1 MTSRRGRNQTGL
13 PVTFTSDPPPSARSL
28 HRLNRPM
35 ALLNS
40 SQVKRPFHGHICNM
54 VFGQARNAPNHEM
67 LQQLD
72 EECEIGLI
80 RFLTEVNPNF
90 VYDYHALQQA
100 SPIMILVTA
109 LLAAFWL
116 CSEAGAYSE
125 LKNHFSRFLTE
136 VNPNFVYDYVVVGSG
151 AGGATVA
158 ARLAQSGHSVI
169 VVEAGEDLTK
179 TYEFMTPGLSLRAS
193 EYPPMTWEFF
203 VNHYPTL
210 ELQRRDSKMTYVT
223 PSGQRYVGLSPPPG
237 SRPLGVLYPRASTF
251 GGCTGHNA
259 LVTVYPE
266 ESDWDDIAK
275 MTGDQS
281 WTAPRMR
288 KYFESLERCRYVPH
302 SLVGHGFRGWLTTSV
317 ASILF
322 FLQDPKLLAM
332 LHGAASALG
341 QGFAKVFEN
350 IEGLVN
356 VLHRDLN
363 SGYPN
368 RDRREGLFQIP
379 ISTKNGVRSGPTG
392 LFKDVMDATNDSGG
406 GGGGGG
412 SRYHLDI
419 LLSSLVTK
427 IVLQPPTRAGYQ
439 ARAVGVEYIQG
450 KNLYRA
456 DPLSKPYAVPPPVRW
471 LRAGRE
477 VIVSAGA
484 FNTPQLMKLSGL
496 GPRRELERFGIP
508 VIVDLPGVGVNLQDR
523 YEVSVTS
530 SSPQSFFLTKHCTFL
545 TKTPDPCLIRW
556 QNGLTDAGKGA
567 YTSAGLAFAVLKKS
581 SVAQSDV
588 PDLFIAGA
596 LANFTGYFL
605 GYDQLATE
613 GHKHWSW
620 IILKAHTRN
629 RAGTVELRST
639 DPRDTPIIN
648 FNYFQTG
655 TNNQGQAEKDAVA
668 LSEGVRWARAATAN
682 VNNYLYFDRFT
693 EDLPGESVVGS
704 DRETQWAKDE
714 AWGHHA
720 SCTCAIGAADDPYA
734 VLDSNFRVRGVDGLR
749 IVDASVFP
757 FIPGYYIALSIYM
770 IAEKAA
776 AVIHE
781 AAAGR

>member
-1 MTSRRGRNQTGL
+1 MILVTALITAFWLCSRAG
-13 PVTFTSDPPPSARSL
+13 A
-28 HRLNRPM
+28 
-35 ALLNS
+35 
-40 SQVKRPFHGHICNM
+40 
-54 VFGQARNAPNHEM
+54 
-67 LQQLD
+67 
-72 EECEIGLI
+72 
-80 RFLTEVNPNF
+80 RFLTEVNPAF
-90 VYDYHALQQA
+90 IYDY
-100 SPIMILVTA
+100 I
-109 LLAAFWL
+109 
-116 CSEAGAYSE
+116 
-125 LKNHFSRFLTE
+125 
-136 VNPNFVYDYVVVGSG
+136 VVGSG

-158 ARLAQSGHSVI
+158 ARLAEYGHSVL

-210 ELQRRDSKMTYVT
+210 ELQRRDTKMTYVT
-223 PSGQRYVGLSPPPG
+223 PSGQRYVGLNPPPG
-237 SRPLGVLYPRASTF
+237 SRPLGVLYPRAGTF

-275 MTGDQS
+275 ITGDQS
-281 WTAPRMR
+281 WTAARMR
-288 KYFESLERCRYVPH
+288 KYFENLERCRYVPH
-302 SLVGHGFRGWLTTSV
+302 SLVGHGFHGWLTTSV
-317 ASILF
+317 ASIVF

-341 QGFAKVFEN
+341 QGFAKIFEN
-350 IEGLVN
+350 IEGLIN

-379 ISTKNGVRSGPTG
+379 ISTKHGVRSGPTD
-392 LFKDVMDATNDSGG
+392 LFKEVMEETNDSGG
-406 GGGGGG
+406 
-412 SRYHLDI
+412 SKYHLDI

-427 IVLQPPTRAGYQ
+427 IVLQPPTRPGYD
-439 ARAVGVEYIQG
+439 AKAVGVEYIQG

-456 DPLSKPYAVPPPVRW
+456 DPLSKPNAVPPPVRW

-477 VIVSAGA
+477 VIISAGA

-496 GPRRELERFGIP
+496 GPRRELQRWGIP

-523 YEVSVTS
+523 YEISVTS
-530 SSPQSFFLTKHCTFL
+530 SSPQPFFLTKHCTFL
-545 TKTPDPCLIRW
+545 TKTPDPCLTQW
-556 QNGLTDAGKGA
+556 QNGLTDTAKGA

-605 GYDQLATE
+605 GYDQVATE

-620 IILKAHTRN
+620 IILKARTRN

-655 TNNQGQAEKDAVA
+655 TNNEGQAEKDALA
-668 LSEGVRWARAATAN
+668 LSEGVKWARAATAN
-682 VNNYLYFDRFT
+682 VNNFLYFDKFT
-693 EDLPGESVVGS
+693 EDLPGANVVGS
-704 DRETQWAKDE
+704 NQEMQWAKDE

-720 SCTCAIGAADDPYA
+720 SCTCAIGAANDPYT
-734 VLDSNFRVRGVDGLR
+734 VLDSNFRVRAVDGLR

-757 FIPGYYIALSIYM
+757 LIPGYYIALSVYM

-776 AVIHE
+776 EVIHQS
-781 AAAGR
+781 AGG

>member
-1 MTSRRGRNQTGL
+1 MILVS
-13 PVTFTSDPPPSARSL
+13 
-28 HRLNRPM
+28 
-35 ALLNS
+35 ALLAAS
-40 SQVKRPFHGHICNM
+40 WLWSRAG
-54 VFGQARNAPNHEM
+54 ARF
-67 LQQLD
+67 
-72 EECEIGLI
+72 I
-80 RFLTEVNPNF
+80 TEVNPK
-90 VYDYHALQQA
+90 
-100 SPIMILVTA
+100 I
-109 LLAAFWL
+109 
-116 CSEAGAYSE
+116 
-125 LKNHFSRFLTE
+125 
-136 VNPNFVYDYVVVGSG
+136 VYDYVVVGSG

-158 ARLAQSGHSVI
+158 ARLAMSGHSVL
-169 VVEAGEDLTK
+169 VVEAGEDLTN
-179 TYEFMTPGLSLRAS
+179 TYEFMTPGLSLKAS
-193 EYPPMTWEFF
+193 EFPPMTWEFF

-210 ELQRRDSKMTYVT
+210 ELQRRDTKMTYVT
-223 PSGQRYVGLSPPPG
+223 PSGQRYVGLNPPPG
-237 SRPLGVLYPRASTF
+237 SRPLGVLYPRAGTF

-266 ESDWDDIAK
+266 ESDWDTVAQI
-275 MTGDQS
+275 TGDQS

-288 KYFESLERCRYVPH
+288 KYFENLERCRYHPH
-302 SLVGHGFRGWLTTSV
+302 TPVGHGFHGWLTTSV
-317 ASILF
+317 ASVLF

-341 QGFAKVFEN
+341 QGFAKIFEN

-379 ISTKNGVRSGPTG
+379 ISTKHGARSGPTG
-392 LFKDVMDATNDSGG
+392 LFKEVMDAADDQGV
-406 GGGGGG
+406 

-419 LLSSLVTK
+419 LLHSLVTK
-427 IVLQPPTRAGYQ
+427 VVLQPPTRPGYQ
-439 ARAVGVEYIQG
+439 AKAVGIEYIQG

-456 DPLSKPYAVPPPVRW
+456 DPLSSPNAVPPPVRW
-471 LRAGRE
+471 IRAGRE
-477 VIVSAGA
+477 VILSAGA

-530 SSPQSFFLTKHCTFL
+530 SSPQPFFLTKHCTFL
-545 TKTPDPCLIRW
+545 TKTPDPCLNQWLYGI
-556 QNGLTDAGKGA
+556 TDTAKGA

-620 IILKAHTRN
+620 IILKARTRN

-655 TNNQGQAEKDAVA
+655 TNYDGQAEKDALA
-668 LSEGVRWARAATAN
+668 LTEGVKWARAATAN
-682 VNNYLYFDRFT
+682 VNNFLIFDKYT
-693 EDLPGESVVGS
+693 EDLPGAHIDTTQE
-704 DRETQWAKDE
+704 EMQWAKDE

-720 SCTCAIGAADDPYA
+720 SCTCAIGAANDPMA

-757 FIPGYYIALSIYM
+757 MIPGYYIVLSVYM

-781 AAAGR
+781 AAGG